1 MGYAFVCQVVA
12 DLHAAAVRVPFQAP
26 FVQLRVNLSRAGFRA
41 EQV

>member
-12 DLHAAAVRVPFQAP
+12 DQHAAVRVPFQAP